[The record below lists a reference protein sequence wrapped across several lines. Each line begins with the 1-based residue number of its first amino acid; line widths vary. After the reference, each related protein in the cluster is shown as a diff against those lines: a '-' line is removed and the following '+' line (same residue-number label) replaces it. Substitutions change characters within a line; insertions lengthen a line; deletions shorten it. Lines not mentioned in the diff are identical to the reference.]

1 MKCKYCFQDLIEHE
15 PFFYCNRCNIWYEV
29 KGKELEDGV
38 YYYCDTKDNEPEKC
52 NQVIQDL
59 IIKSHENKDGEDI
72 PIANTGIT
80 QVKKADEICAS
91 CSSKNFV
98 HY

>member
-1 MKCKYCFQDLIEHE
+1 MNCKHCLQDLIKHE
-15 PFFYCNRCNIWYEV
+15 PFFYCNQCNIWYDVNE
-29 KGKELEDGV
+29 KELEGV
-38 YYYCDTKDNEPEKC
+38 YEYCDTKDNKPEKC

-59 IIKSHENKDGEDI
+59 LIRGHEIREGEDI
-72 PIANTGIT
+72 PIANTVST